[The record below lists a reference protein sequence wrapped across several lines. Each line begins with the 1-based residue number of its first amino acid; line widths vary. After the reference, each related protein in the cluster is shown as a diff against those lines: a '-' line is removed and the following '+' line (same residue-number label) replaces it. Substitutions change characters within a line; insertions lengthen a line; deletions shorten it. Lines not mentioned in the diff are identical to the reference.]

1 MGATVGFVQSVVGL
15 LLVLGANLVVK
26 KISPENSMF

>member
-15 LLVLGANLVVK
+15 FLVVGANLLVK
-26 KISPENSMF
+26 KMSPENSMF